1 MEYRDLL
8 KKLFD
13 DYNMAVRESHSLLYT
28 LSDSQSKQ
36 LYILIQKVALRA
48 TLREILK
55 RNV

>member
-13 DYNMAVRESHSLLYT
+13 DYNMNVRESNSLLYI
-28 LSDSQSKQ
+28 LSDKQSKE
-36 LYILIQKVALRA
+36 LYKLIQKVALRA
-48 TLREILK
+48 SLREILK